1 MAAKELIDKA
11 IADNKVAVFSKS
23 YCPYCKMAK
32 SALNETGAKYYLLE
46 IEDRGMLM
54 ERGLR
59 RTEGREREGGGGRS
73 ERRREGMIERR

>member
-59 RTEGREREGGGGRS
+59 RTEGREREGGGEGV
-73 ERRREGMIERR
+73 REGERE